1 MTTSIDASKKP
12 GRSYRPVTALAKAV
26 SFVDEMMTVHLTDGR
41 VIGVPL
47 AWFPTLLAATP
58 DQRNRCE
65 IGGGGVSLH
74 WPELDE
80 DLSVAGLI
88 AGGDQASA

>member
-1 MTTSIDASKKP
+1 MTTSIDAGKKLQ
-12 GRSYRPVTALAKAV
+12 RSYRPVTALAKAV
-26 SFVDEMMTVHLTDGR
+26 LFADEMMTVHLTDGR
-41 VIGVPL
+41 VVAVPL

-58 DQRNRCE
+58 EQRNRCE
-65 IGGGGVSLH
+65 IGGVGVGLH